1 MASRAVLQTI
11 GIAVAA
17 LALAGCGEQA
27 SSFGASYG
35 FWKIR
40 DEAEKAYPKL
50 KPYQAH
56 KKYALDKF
64 REVAGQAKTVADK
77 RGIAAEF
84 YAGFSQLN
92 GHAIPTYCAE
102 MNVDIS
108 AFAKRFAKVNSRSE
122 KAFQSVLAER
132 GLTKDDVWEKQK
144 RQARTA
150 AKNALLEAGGLQGS
164 WEVCK
169 AVKDNP
175 QKFMAHANF
184 ARQFPAVSQALTK
197 SAAGN

>member
-1 MASRAVLQTI
+1 MAFGRFFPTI
-11 GIAVAA
+11 FLLLCP

-27 SSFGASYG
+27 SSFGESYG
-35 FWKIR
+35 FWKTR

-56 KKYALDKF
+56 KKYALDRF

-77 RGIAAEF
+77 REIAAGF

-92 GHAIPTYCAE
+92 GHAIPAYCAE

-108 AFAKRFAKVNSRSE
+108 DFAKQFARTNSRSE
-122 KAFQSVLAER
+122 KAFESVLAER
-132 GLTKDDVWEKQK
+132 GLTKEEIWGKQE
-144 RQARTA
+144 RPARSA
-150 AKNALLEAGGLQGS
+150 AKNALLEAGGLHGS

-175 QKFMAHANF
+175 RKFLAHANF
-184 ARQFPAVSQALTK
+184 AREFPAVSQALTMR
-197 SAAGN
+197 AAGN